1 MEPLWQQC
9 IFSVFSLS
17 WIKSA
22 GKRKNDS
29 SAVVHCRKFLCQV
42 LPLLLFGLIRQT
54 ALLWNRQSG
63 SLAAASGCWSGRSFV
78 GLEHQLAF
86 SLRGGNL
93 SNFRDTV
100 LWHEADAVTKTTT
113 WSVQMTL
120 LFPHSFCFSPSVS
133 GTSLSHCLFLC
144 VCAQFF
150 SEYEKLLL
158 SENYVTKRQSLK
170 VRTARVLSVN
180 RPHGATQL
188 Y

>member
-9 IFSVFSLS
+9 FFLCLELNQQERERMT
-17 WIKSA
+17 SA
-22 GKRKNDS
+22 M
-29 SAVVHCRKFLCQV
+29 VHYRKFLCQV

-133 GTSLSHCLFLC
+133 GTSLSHCLFFF
-144 VCAQFF
+144 VCAPSFLVNMR
-150 SEYEKLLL
+150 SCSCRKTTWL
-158 SENYVTKRQSLK
+158 SGSPSR
-170 VRTARVLSVN
+170 
-180 RPHGATQL
+180 
-188 Y
+188 